1 MQKILFLLNR
11 YPGFGG
17 IENVTSM
24 LANEFVHRGYNVSIF
39 SCLSQ
44 ENAELIVPLDPN
56 IQVINVE
63 QCVYKERIQRFK
75 EIITN
80 IDILIF
86 QDSYAPIEFFLD
98 YVDKSKTQVIIVE
111 HNTPDCFLLSYCDAL
126 QKYKWYSIP
135 GILRRAKFPYN
146 YSKILFSIKRR
157 HKFLIERADKYVLLS
172 EEYKHIINKKL
183 NIKNINNVYSIP
195 NPVKSIEHISN
206 SVLAN
211 KDKEALF
218 VGRLTSQ
225 KGIKYL
231 LEIWKKFSEKF
242 HDVKLTIIGD
252 GELREYVEDRIKKDG
267 INNIF
272 LEGFQ
277 TDTRKYYRRSSIF
290 LMTSVYEGF
299 ALVLLEAMEAGVVP
313 FAFDSFE
320 SLKDIINDAENGYIA
335 SPFDINEY
343 VSKMVAFE
351 RMSEIEKLKIRYN
364 AVEKVNKFS
373 LDIIADKWIDLFN
386 E

>member
-157 HKFLIERADKYVLLS
+157 HKFLIE
-172 EEYKHIINKKL
+172 
-183 NIKNINNVYSIP
+183 
-195 NPVKSIEHISN
+195 
-206 SVLAN
+206 
-211 KDKEALF
+211 
-218 VGRLTSQ
+218 
-225 KGIKYL
+225 
-231 LEIWKKFSEKF
+231 
-242 HDVKLTIIGD
+242 
-252 GELREYVEDRIKKDG
+252 
-267 INNIF
+267 
-272 LEGFQ
+272 
-277 TDTRKYYRRSSIF
+277 
-290 LMTSVYEGF
+290 
-299 ALVLLEAMEAGVVP
+299 
-313 FAFDSFE
+313 
-320 SLKDIINDAENGYIA
+320 
-335 SPFDINEY
+335 
-343 VSKMVAFE
+343 
-351 RMSEIEKLKIRYN
+351 
-364 AVEKVNKFS
+364 
-373 LDIIADKWIDLFN
+373 
-386 E
+386 

>member
-24 LANEFVHRGYNVSIF
+24 LANEFVHRGYIVSIF

-98 YVDKSKTQVIIVE
+98 YVNRHKTQVIIVE
-111 HNTPDCFLLSYCDAL
+111 HNTPDCFLLSYYDAL

-135 GILRRAKFPYN
+135 GILRRIKFPYN
-146 YSKILFSIKRR
+146 YLKILFSIRRR
-157 HKFLIERADKYVLLS
+157 HKFLIETADKYVLLS
-172 EEYKHIINKKL
+172 EEYKHIINRKL
-183 NIKNINNVYSIP
+183 NIKNINNIYSIP
-195 NPVKSIEHISN
+195 NPVKMNISN
-206 SVLAN
+206 NVLAN

-231 LEIWKKFSEKF
+231 IDIWKKFSEKVP
-242 HDVKLTIIGD
+242 DMRLTIVGD

-267 INNIF
+267 INNIV
-272 LEGFQ
+272 LEGFRP
-277 TDTRKYYRRSSIF
+277 DVWRYYRRSSIF
-290 LMTSVYEGF
+290 LMTSVFEGF
-299 ALVLLEAMEAGVVP
+299 ALVLLEAMGAGVVP

-320 SLKDIINDAENGYIA
+320 SLKDIINDSENGYIVTP
-335 SPFDINEY
+335 PFNVDEY
-343 VSKMVAFE
+343 VSKMLTFE
-351 RMSEIEKLKIRYN
+351 RMSEMEKLKMRYN

-373 LDIIADKWIDLFN
+373 LENIANKWIDLFSK
-386 E
+386 